1 MRTYAPAEN
10 PYRTLMVDLTHR
22 CNMACANC
30 YIPNRDVPD
39 MDVGRLR
46 GLLEELPRRT
56 EIRLVGAEPTMRRDL
71 PRIIEMVRKT
81 GHNPYLISNGLR
93 LAQASYVRA
102 LCNAGLRR
110 VYISLNGA
118 DRDDWYDHIDN
129 LRCAEKKVR
138 ALQNVADNRMLIGTG
153 TILVRGVNEG
163 AVERVI
169 GMVRGSGASY
179 VVMRFRN
186 VGAIGRFDRAA
197 EAANLSLDE
206 MRGLVATALDRPAS
220 RLQPHLDRHTV
231 NESAVRWFPVDEDRG
246 HAIGRWIKLTDW
258 TVNESGIVDA
268 GSRRRGRVT
277 PDFRIAPFFEHVKAN
292 EGGY

>member
-46 GLLEELPRRT
+46 GLLDELPRRT

-71 PRIIEMVRKT
+71 PEIIAMVRAA
-81 GHNPYLISNGLR
+81 GHTPHLLSNGLR
-93 LAQASYVRA
+93 LARADYVRE
-102 LCNAGLRR
+102 LKDAGLRQAY
-110 VYISLNGA
+110 VSLNGA
-118 DRDDWYDHIDN
+118 DHDDWYERIDQ
-129 LRCAEKKVR
+129 LRCAEKKIR
-138 ALQNVADNRMLIGTG
+138 AIENIVSSRMLLGTG
-153 TILVRGVNEG
+153 TILVRGVNEAG
-163 AVERVI
+163 VARVI
-169 GMVRGSGASY
+169 AMVRATGTPYAL
-179 VVMRFRN
+179 MRFRN
-186 VGAIGRFDRAA
+186 VGAIGRHDADAVRN
-197 EAANLSLDE
+197 NLSMDE
-206 MRGLVATALDRPAS
+206 MRGLLADALGRCPS
-220 RLQPHLDRHTV
+220 RLQPHMDRHTRAERRV
-231 NESAVRWFPVDEDRG
+231 NWFPVDPDNRR
-246 HAIGRWIKLTDW
+246 AIGVWAKLTDW
-258 TVNESGIVDA
+258 TVDENGIVDA